1 MGEFGGGFEVR
12 ITPHIGIMNDFS
24 WNVVNGGHNNYG
36 IVRTGLSFAF

>member
-12 ITPHIGIMNDFS
+12 ITPHIGIRNDFS